1 MEEFSSSA
9 NADRKHR
16 YFVIHKPYGMVSQF
30 SSPDKVVLLDA
41 LGFSFPE
48 GTHAVGRLDKESEG
62 LLLLTTDKKI
72 TRLLFR
78 DVNPH
83 KRVYLVQVKNIP
95 GIEDIE
101 LLKSGL
107 SLKGKR
113 GEYFVTMP
121 AHIKIVEQ
129 PSSFLHAEPA
139 YGKRVTSSWIQITIY
154 EGKYHQVRKMVAA
167 IHHRCLRL
175 IRVAIEDIELG
186 ELQPGGVREIP
197 AADFFKKLNI
207 CY

>member
-1 MEEFSSSA
+1 
-9 NADRKHR
+9 
-16 YFVIHKPYGMVSQF
+16 MVSQF
-30 SSPDKVVLLDA
+30 RSPDKVVLLNA
-41 LGFSFPE
+41 LDFTFPE

-62 LLLLTTDKKI
+62 LLLLTTNKKI
-72 TRLLFR
+72 TRLLFQ

-95 GIEDIE
+95 GTDGIQ
-101 LLKSGL
+101 LLERGL

-113 GEYFVTMP
+113 GESFVTMP
-121 AHIKIVEQ
+121 AHVEIVKPPRNYLLAE
-129 PSSFLHAEPA
+129 HANAE
-139 YGKRVTSSWIQITIY
+139 RFVSTWLLITIN

-186 ELQPGGVREIP
+186 ELQPGGVKEIT
-197 AADFFKKLNI
+197 AVDFFRKLHI
-207 CY
+207 CHSETSCD